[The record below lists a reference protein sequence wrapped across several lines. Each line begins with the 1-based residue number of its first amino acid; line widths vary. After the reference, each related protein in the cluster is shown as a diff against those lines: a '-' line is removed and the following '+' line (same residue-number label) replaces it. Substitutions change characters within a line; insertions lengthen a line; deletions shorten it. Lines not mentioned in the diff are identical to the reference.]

1 MRAGRLRHRVTIQ
14 QVTRTRDGFGQP
26 VESWSAFAT
35 VWAAV
40 EPLRGREYFAAQQ
53 FAAETT
59 HKITLRYLAS
69 VLPSMRVLFGSR
81 VFRIEAIKDSAERN
95 VQMELMCVEVLAG

>member
-40 EPLRGREYFAAQQ
+40 EP
-53 FAAETT
+53 
-59 HKITLRYLAS
+59 LRYLAS